1 VLCPAD
7 HFASWNLFQPRF
19 VYHSE
24 DAIEEAS
31 MFKKILILVIIL
43 TVISAAIFIAAKT
56 KSDGEDNGVRYI
68 KVERGDIVEKALAIG
83 RIEPEKEIAVKSKI
97 SGIVKNVFV
106 EVGDLVKPG
115 QPLME
120 IKPDPTP
127 LEYAEAKRSSE
138 IAFANF
144 EKASSEYDRMKA
156 LLESELISQKD
167 FELAENEHTQATLRL
182 NMAQERLA
190 LIDLGSTKVADRQ
203 VDTVIKSSVAGTVL
217 ERRVNEG
224 DPVVPLTSYQA
235 GTELLL
241 LADMDSLIFKGTV
254 DEIDVGK
261 LEQGMDAELKIGAI
275 PDEEIWGSL
284 TRISPKAKKQDN
296 ATLFDV
302 EISITKRGGKV
313 IRAGYSANAELLI
326 NKAMNTLF
334 IPERLVVFEEGR
346 TFVEVQNASGEIEK
360 KEIKTGL
367 SDGINV
373 EILEGLAQ
381 GEEVVESPPKEI
393 R

>member
-1 VLCPAD
+1 
-7 HFASWNLFQPRF
+7 
-19 VYHSE
+19 
-24 DAIEEAS
+24 
-31 MFKKILILVIIL
+31 MFKKILIVVIIL
-43 TVISAAIFIAAKT
+43 AVISVAVFIAAKT
-56 KSDGEDNGVRYI
+56 KNNNEENGIRLI
-68 KVERGDIVEKALAIG
+68 NVERGDIVEKALAIG

-97 SGIVKNVFV
+97 SGIVRSVFV

-127 LEYAEAKRSSE
+127 LEYAEAKRNSE
-138 IAFANF
+138 IALNNF
-144 EKASSEYDRMKA
+144 ERANSEYDRMKK
-156 LLESELISQKD
+156 LLESSLISQKD
-167 FELAENEHTQATLRL
+167 FEIAENDYKQFKLRL

-190 LIDLGSTKVADRQ
+190 LIDQGSAKVADRQ
-203 VDTVIKSSVAGTVL
+203 VDTVIKSSVGGTVL

-261 LEQGMDAELKIGAI
+261 LEQGMEAELKIGAI
-275 PDEEIWGSL
+275 PDQDIWGTLS
-284 TRISPKAKKQDN
+284 RISPKAKKQDN

-302 EISITKRGGKV
+302 EITITKRGNKI

-326 NKAMNTLF
+326 NKAADTLF
-334 IPERLVVFEEGR
+334 IPERLVVFEEDR
-346 TFVEVQNASGEIEK
+346 TYVEVQNAAGEVEK

-373 EILEGLAQ
+373 EILEGLSQ
-381 GEEVVESPPKEI
+381 GEEVVENPPKEI
-393 R
+393 K